1 MRIVCQ
7 RVKEASVKV
16 DQQVV
21 GQIKKGYLLY
31 VGIHVDDQIDI
42 VKKMAEKIHNLRIFE
57 DDEGKMNLNL
67 TQIGGDI
74 LAISQFTLYGDTK
87 GNNRPSFIS
96 AARPEHANALYES
109 LILELSKHHHVEKGV
124 FGAHMEIHSI
134 NDGPVTIIVE
144 MN

>member
-16 DQQVV
+16 DEQVV

-67 TQIGGDI
+67 SQIGGDI

-96 AARPEHANALYES
+96 AARPEHANALYER